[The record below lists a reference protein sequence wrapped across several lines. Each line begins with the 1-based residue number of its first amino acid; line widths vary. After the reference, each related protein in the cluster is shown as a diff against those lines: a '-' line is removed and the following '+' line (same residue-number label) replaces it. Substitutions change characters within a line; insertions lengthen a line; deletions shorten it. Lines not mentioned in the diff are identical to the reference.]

1 MRYAILGALILSLEA
16 FGVSVAGAAMPA
28 NGQLIVKASSSRD
41 VIQVGGGCGAKF
53 WRNKQT
59 GKCEGKELTTTAG
72 SFVILSAVDASR
84 VS

>member
-16 FGVSVAGAAMPA
+16 FGVSVAGAAMP
-28 NGQLIVKASSSRD
+28 GQVIVKASSSRD

-59 GKCEGKELTTTAG
+59 GKCEG
-72 SFVILSAVDASR
+72 
-84 VS
+84 

>member
-28 NGQLIVKASSSRD
+28 NGQVIVKASSSRD
-41 VIQVGGGCGAKF
+41 VIRAGGGCGAKF

-59 GKCEGKELTTTAG
+59 GKCEG
-72 SFVILSAVDASR
+72 
-84 VS
+84 